1 MSKRKLT
8 NITSYSSNQN
18 LQLSFKGNDKAY
30 SKILELD
37 SSFIGTTDYMGIA
50 YFWDHEVKHTMRD
63 VSPKFRKTVHDTAI
77 EWGLKFKESEYKVY
91 PQLYLETT
99 QELWDIINLCVDKF
113 KWTAK

>member
-37 SSFIGTTDYMGIA
+37 LDQL
-50 YFWDHEVKHTMRD
+50 
-63 VSPKFRKTVHDTAI
+63 KTKNPQKKDEEIDTAI
-77 EWGLKFKESEYKVY
+77 S
-91 PQLYLETT
+91 
-99 QELWDIINLCVDKF
+99 DDRDKLN
-113 KWTAK
+113 